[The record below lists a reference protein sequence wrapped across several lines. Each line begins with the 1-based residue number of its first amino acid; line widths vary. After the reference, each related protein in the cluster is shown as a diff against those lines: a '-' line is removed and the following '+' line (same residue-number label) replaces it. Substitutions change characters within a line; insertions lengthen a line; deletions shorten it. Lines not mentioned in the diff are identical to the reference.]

1 MSTLKGQN
9 FRVLIYNQSA
19 HAYEVVGY
27 ATNCVVTL
35 TNDTTDASTKG
46 NDGLSQNPEVTRK
59 SWQIQVESLT
69 IGDTI
74 LVQFAKTGSTIRVEW
89 DNTTG
94 TTNST
99 PAGANYGRKGYAF
112 ITDITFAFNNRE
124 FVARNITMQGT
135 GPLETLT

>member
-1 MSTLKGQN
+1 MATLKGQN
-9 FRVLIYNQSA
+9 LRLLIYNQSA
-19 HAYEVVGY
+19 GAYEVVGY

-46 NDGLSQNPEVTRK
+46 DAWLSQKPEVTRK
-59 SWQIQVESLT
+59 SWQIQVDSLNV
-69 IGDTI
+69 GDITLI
-74 LVQFAKTGSTIRVEW
+74 QFAKYGSQLMVEW
-89 DNTTG
+89 DKTTG
-94 TTNST
+94 IDNST
-99 PAGANYGRKGYAF
+99 PVDVDYGRKGIAF

>member
-1 MSTLKGQN
+1 MATLKGQN

-19 HAYEVVGY
+19 HSYEVVGY

-46 NDGLSQNPEVTRK
+46 DAGLSQNPEVTRK
-59 SWQIQVESLT
+59 SWQIQVDSLT
-69 IGDTI
+69 VGDTI
-74 LVQFAKTGSTIRVEW
+74 LIQYAKSGSSLMVEW
-89 DNTTG
+89 DKTTG
-94 TTNST
+94 TDHST
-99 PAGANYGRKGYAF
+99 PTNEDYGRKGSAF